1 MSKPSDSRILTDAA
15 STTVTIGV
23 GMIPLH
29 RLPRPVQTGYIV
41 LPAAFTSAFM
51 LLAFQHHAS
60 RSSAARDAG
69 RSTGEPPRG
78 SSMSTASTYALL
90 LACGGAV
97 AGVGAA
103 SIRLDRGIENLLRR
117 RGVPAPR
124 VMMGLASGVLMLAV
138 NALGK
143 HVPSSSE
150 DDRGGRRSDR
160 SSDEG
165 A

>member
-15 STTVTIGV
+15 STAVTIGV

-29 RLPRPVQTGYIV
+29 RLPRQVQTGYIV
-41 LPAAFTSAFM
+41 LPAAFTSAVM

-60 RSSAARDAG
+60 RSAAARDAG
-69 RSTGEPPRG
+69 RSTGEPSRG
-78 SSMSTASTYALL
+78 ASMSTASKYALS

-97 AGVGAA
+97 AGAGAA

-124 VMMGLASGVLMLAV
+124 VMMGLASGALMLAV
-138 NALGK
+138 NALGE
-143 HVPSSSE
+143 HGLTSPPS
-150 DDRGGRRSDR
+150 
-160 SSDEG
+160 
-165 A
+165 AP